1 MLNAIVEGIRGFLL
15 PVPVSQTV
23 FIRGG
28 TVSVKS
34 PPRVRTLSL
43 YRLRFHV
50 PGGSNYGVEY
60 RVSER
65 GEFRVDRGS
74 HGGVVVRNNRDM
86 NDSVPVC
93 WLPERFLGK
102 NVDRYI
108 VHVDGKGTN
117 YKAGVKDVS
126 RTSAN
131 ETFPNEFLG
140 SHARLVS

>member
-1 MLNAIVEGIRGFLL
+1 MLNAIVAGIRGFLL
-15 PVPVSQTV
+15 PAPATQTV
-23 FIRGG
+23 FIQGG
-28 TVSVKS
+28 TVSIKA

-65 GEFRVDRGS
+65 GEYRVDRGS
-74 HGGVVVRNNRDM
+74 HGGVVIRNNRDM
-86 NDSVPVC
+86 NDSIPVC

-108 VHVDGKGTN
+108 IHVDGKGTN
-117 YKAGVKDVS
+117 YKAGLKYTS
-126 RTSAN
+126 RISAT
-131 ETFPNEFLG
+131 ETFHNDFKG
-140 SHARLVS
+140 SHPRSVS